1 MIENIDEKNNGLLR
15 LLNMNISILK
25 DQIKTEIGVERTKLE
40 HLVNA
45 VEGIL
50 DNVRWRGN
58 IPKF

>member
-1 MIENIDEKNNGLLR
+1 
-15 LLNMNISILK
+15 MNISILK
-25 DQIKTEIGVERTKLE
+25 DQIKTEIGVEHTKLE

-58 IPKF
+58 IPKFQKVKNLLHREEINQDED